1 MESIVR
7 NAIARIDVIDAGRN
21 LSRGTGALITP
32 NLVLTAFHVVADRR
46 QDALSLYPGEI
57 QLTFPGHSTKAVLH
71 ESYWDRHA
79 DWALLRC
86 VTPPPAEPLPLAQL
100 DGSGAKWQTYGF
112 PDAKPQDGM
121 VLAGIIRDDHGELE
135 GMPVF

>member
-71 ESYWDRHA
+71 ESYWAGTRTRRVHRPAA
-79 DWALLRC
+79 DERR
-86 VTPPPAEPLPLAQL
+86 PAQRRR
-100 DGSGAKWQTYGF
+100 
-112 PDAKPQDGM
+112 
-121 VLAGIIRDDHGELE
+121 AGQ
-135 GMPVF
+135 